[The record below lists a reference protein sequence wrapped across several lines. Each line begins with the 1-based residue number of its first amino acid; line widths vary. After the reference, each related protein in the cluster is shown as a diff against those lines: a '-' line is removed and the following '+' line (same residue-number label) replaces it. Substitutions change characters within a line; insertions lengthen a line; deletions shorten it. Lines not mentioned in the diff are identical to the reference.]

1 VTMMDL
7 PYTVVQL
14 TMDRNGHKSN
24 LRFSCVGRVALKSI
38 DNHSRS
44 VVSFAMWKRISGA
57 GRAFASAAPLF
68 LPIRHISRQ
77 LARPGC
83 RALLVGSC
91 AGPTEINLARRQIDS
106 PRSQQASLAPHSTL
120 AEATLDAYGSFLTSK
135 LPATDKMRVEGDL
148 STAHLHHVRTGQQR
162 IIVAIIIDHEDG
174 FLIRPDHA

>member
-14 TMDRNGHKSN
+14 TMDRNGYKSN
-24 LRFSCVGRVALKSI
+24 LRFSCVGRVALKFL
-38 DNHSRS
+38 DQPFKERGVVRHVEEDLWSR
-44 VVSFAMWKRISGA
+44 
-57 GRAFASAAPLF
+57 RAFASAAPLF
-68 LPIRHISRQ
+68 LPIRYISRQ

-106 PRSQQASLAPHSTL
+106 PRSQQPSLAPHSTL

-148 STAHLHHVRTGQQR
+148 STAHLHR
-162 IIVAIIIDHEDG
+162 I
-174 FLIRPDHA
+174 LSR